1 MAKQRLTSF
10 RLPYLVE
17 EMQQASLVV
26 GNRGLRGELA
36 TKFVH
41 SIELLEHGGVVAGF
55 KGNDSLPVEYWVF
68 TSTGYGKL
76 EPEPVIEAKAGKPT
90 TAKAVQ

>member
-17 EMQQASLVV
+17 EMEQASLVV
-26 GNRGLRGELA
+26 GNRGLRGALA
-36 TKFVH
+36 AKTVQG
-41 SIELLEHGGVVAGF
+41 IELQEHGGVVVAF
-55 KGNDSLPVEYWVF
+55 KGNDSLPAEHWVF

-76 EPEPVIEAKAGKPT
+76 EPEPVVTVKAKAPT